1 MRIAIQNPH
10 RTAGYGNIGIHNYV
24 VDFIRSEH
32 PIIYLTKKSFYLNW
46 LRFASANRLVF
57 SDYTVIFSAKKLSA
71 VTDALLNFSGQP
83 TVEENAM
90 PKEFTGLKIAHV
102 MDYMGQAT
110 ENNAALRAQGVD
122 YLFGYAAHDK
132 HCAFFQTYYPSY
144 VGRVIPV
151 PFGFHP
157 RFTNQKPFAQR
168 ARMVAA
174 LGSVSV
180 FGSRL
185 HGAPFREAVDFFL
198 FKQREPFMHKFRRM
212 LQEHEREFAPFMVS
226 RLPHYPQESDFKYDL
241 ALELNT
247 YQLFTSCESLFYF
260 PAAKTFEGPAAGSVL
275 VCSENP
281 CFTDLG
287 FQDGI
292 NCVKHKEFDT
302 ADFRAKVEAA
312 LANQEKLAV
321 IAAAG
326 TALVRERYSHP
337 AIGKAIAASCAAFLD
352 TRPRS

>member
-1 MRIAIQNPH
+1 MKIGIQNPH
-10 RTAGYGNIGIHNYV
+10 RTAGYGDIGIHNYV
-24 VDFIRSEH
+24 VDFIRNER
-32 PIIYLTKKSFYLNW
+32 PVIYLTKKSFYLNW
-46 LRFASANRLVF
+46 LRFARANHF
-57 SDYTVIFSAKKLSA
+57 TFEDYTVIFSVKKLSA
-71 VTDALLNFSGQP
+71 TVNALLNFSGQP
-83 TVEENAM
+83 TIEENAM
-90 PKEFTGLKIAHV
+90 PKDFTGLKIAHV
-102 MDYMGQAT
+102 MDYMSQAT
-110 ENNAALRAQGVD
+110 ENHAALRAQGVD
-122 YLFGYAAHDK
+122 YVFGYAAHDK

-157 RFTNQKPFAQR
+157 RFTNQKPFAER
-168 ARMVAA
+168 ARMAAA

-212 LQEHEREFAPFMVS
+212 LQEREREFESFMVS

-241 ALELNT
+241 VAELNT
-247 YQLFTSCESLFYF
+247 YQLFTSCESMFYF

-275 VCSENP
+275 ICSEHP

-287 FQDGI
+287 FEDGV
-292 NCVKHKEFDT
+292 NCIKHKEFDT
-302 ADFRAKVEAA
+302 LDFRAKVEAA
-312 LANQEKLAV
+312 LGNQEKLAA

-326 TALVRERYSHP
+326 TALVRERYSHH
-337 AIGKAIAASCAAFLD
+337 AIGKAIAASCAALLD
-352 TRPRS
+352 THPRS

>member
-10 RTAGYGNIGIHNYV
+10 RTAGYGDIGIHNYV
-24 VDFIRSEH
+24 VDLIRNEH
-32 PIIYLTKKSFYLNW
+32 PIIYLTKKLFYLDW
-46 LRFASANRLVF
+46 IRFARKNRLALE
-57 SDYTVIFSAKKLSA
+57 DYTVIFSDKTLTAQA
-71 VTDALLNFSGQP
+71 DVLLNFSGQP
-83 TVEENAM
+83 TVEENIM
-90 PKEFTGLKIAHV
+90 PKDFTGLKIAHV

-110 ENNAALRAQGVD
+110 ENHAALRAQGVD
-122 YLFGYAAHDK
+122 YVFGYAAHDK

-157 RFTNQKPFAQR
+157 RFTNQKPFAER

-212 LQEHEREFAPFMVS
+212 LQEREREFAHIMVS

-241 ALELNT
+241 VAELNT

-260 PAAKTFEGPAAGSVL
+260 PAAKTFEGPAAGGVL

-287 FQDGI
+287 FEDGV
-292 NCVKHKEFDT
+292 NCVKHKEFDP
-302 ADFRAKVEAA
+302 ADFRVNVEAA
-312 LANQEKLAV
+312 LGNQEKLAA

-326 TALVRERYSHP
+326 AALVRDRYSHS
-337 AIGKAIAASCAAFLD
+337 AIAKTIIASCAKLLD
-352 TRPRS
+352 TRQSA

>member
-1 MRIAIQNPH
+1 MKLAIQNPH
-10 RTAGYGNIGIHNYV
+10 RTAGYGDIGIHNYV
-24 VDFIRSEH
+24 VDFIRNER
-32 PIIYLTKKSFYLNW
+32 PIIYLTKKLFYLDW
-46 LRFASANRLVF
+46 LRFVRKNHLTLE
-57 SDYTVIFSAKKLSA
+57 DYTVIFSIKTLNANA
-71 VTDALLNFSGQP
+71 DVLLNFSGQT

-90 PKEFTGLKIAHV
+90 PKDYAGLKIAHV
-102 MDYMGQAT
+102 MDYMSQAT
-110 ENNAALRAQGVD
+110 ENHAALRAQGVD
-122 YLFGYAAHDK
+122 YVFGYATHDK

-144 VGRVIPV
+144 VDRVIPV

-157 RFTNQKPFAQR
+157 RFTNQKPFAER

-185 HGAPFREAVDFFL
+185 HGVPFREAVDFFL
-198 FKQREPFMHKFRRM
+198 FKQHEPFMHKFRRM
-212 LQEHEREFAPFMVS
+212 LQEREREFAHVMVS

-241 ALELNT
+241 VAELNA

-275 VCSENP
+275 VCSEHP

-287 FQDGI
+287 FQDGV
-292 NCVKHKEFDT
+292 NCITHKEFDT

-312 LANQEKLAV
+312 LENQEKLAA
-321 IAAAG
+321 IAHAG
-326 TALVRERYSHP
+326 TALVRERYSHS
-337 AIGKAIAASCAAFLD
+337 AIAKAIVASCAELLD
-352 TRPRS
+352 TRRPA